1 MNNEYII
8 EYIDQY
14 KDKEPWSIDL
24 VNYYQ
29 LKEIGNK
36 CIIKDKYHDINN
48 VFNLVSE
55 PVNIFWQ
62 RYLDR
67 VDIVVPTKHVSEV
80 KSLDVIKELEKNGQ
94 CSKTIVEATFSWS
107 KWFAYYVN
115 KWAKLN
121 RWLGKY
127 ILVLNDDIELD
138 YYDVEKMKK
147 LLVWN
152 VWLVWAKCSETQWGV
167 NGSMFMIERRLF
179 EEIGWLNEDYFFMW
193 EDNDLVENLKRRWY
207 EIAIADTYSK
217 HEWNRSMD
225 TTSILWKNNFK
236 KWKEIFEK
244 KWSNERRIIWSM
256 ILWDENDRYLQEVI
270 PDLFERELIDRLV
283 IVLDRSNEETVKEI
297 EAFKCQYDIKTYYH
311 DFKLFWTD
319 EWKLRERAI
328 SYAINENPYWIIPI
342 DWDEMLDLYLTRE
355 LIYELL
361 EEWIWIDFKIAHFWW
376 EDWNVRVDSPYASQ
390 KNIRLFKYIPEK
402 WYKFYDRN
410 IHCWS
415 APIYAYENRK
425 NSWLILYHFG
435 YIKENDLKLKI
446 EREAIYDKDMK
457 ENPKFIKWLTEEPKL
472 QKFEE
477 LTFLKTWRE

>member
-1 MNNEYII
+1 MNNKYII

-14 KDKEPWSIDL
+14 KDKEPWSLDL
-24 VNYYQ
+24 VNYNQ
-29 LKEIGNK
+29 LKEIGNR
-36 CIIKDKYHDINN
+36 CIIRDNYNDINN
-48 VFNLVSE
+48 VFNLGSE

-62 RYLDR
+62 TYLDR
-67 VDIVVPTKHVSEV
+67 VDIVIPTKDIADV
-80 KSLDVIKELEKNGQ
+80 KSLSVIKELEKNGQ
-94 CSKTIVEATFSWS
+94 CTKTIVEATFSWT
-107 KWFAYYVN
+107 KWFAYHVN

-147 LLVWN
+147 LFVWN
-152 VWLVWAKCSETQWGV
+152 VWLVWAKCSETPWGV

-179 EEIGWLNEDYFFMW
+179 EDIGWLNEDYFFMW
-193 EDNDLVENLKRRWY
+193 EDNDLIENVKRRGY
-207 EIAIADTYSK
+207 DIVIADTYSK

-225 TTSILWKNNFK
+225 TSSSLWKNNFE
-236 KWKEIFEK
+236 KWKNIFNK
-244 KWSNERRIIWSM
+244 KWSNDRRLIWTM

-270 PDLFERELIDRLV
+270 PDLFERDLIDRL
-283 IVLDRSNEETVKEI
+283 IVVFDRSNEETVKEV
-297 EAFKCQYDIKTYYH
+297 EAFKSMYDIKTYYH

-319 EWKLRERAI
+319 EWKLRQRTT
-328 SYAINENPYWIIPI
+328 SYAINENPYWILPI

-361 EEWIWIDFKIAHFWW
+361 EEWVWIDFKIAHFWW
-376 EDWNVRVDSPYASQ
+376 EGWNVRVDNPYAAQ
-390 KNIRLFKYIPEK
+390 KNIRLFKYIPENGFA
-402 WYKFYDRN
+402 FYDRN

-435 YIKENDLKLKI
+435 YIKEKDLKLKI
-446 EREAIYDKDMK
+446 EREAIHDKDTK
-457 ENPKFIKWLTEEPKL
+457 ENPKFVKWLIEEPIL